1 MTVPGS
7 PWTAGN
13 GCFAGRHGNLGG
25 LVLAGSV
32 MKAVMKRV
40 RCGLVT
46 AVIVLLPALAA
57 AQYDTSPDGQAFVR
71 EMVERY
77 GFEAS
82 RVKAL
87 LAKAERR
94 DSILDAISRPAEKT
108 LEWHQYRKIFIR
120 PDRIEQGV
128 EFLQQYRGAF
138 ERAEKEYGVPASV
151 IAAIIGVET
160 WYGTYKGKHRVL
172 DALATLAF
180 DYPPRSRFFR
190 SELAQYLLMTRE
202 QGFDPEA
209 LTGSYAGAMG
219 YGQFISSSYRH
230 YAIDFDDDGVID
242 ILDNPVDAI
251 GSVANYFSA
260 HHWKPGEPIAERVQN
275 SLPADSPLLTGELKP
290 SLTVNDYRQAGLEP
304 EADVAGDAK
313 ARAISLVGADG
324 PELWLTYHNFY
335 VITRYNHS
343 HLYAMAVFQLAN
355 ALSDKAG
362 PAEQQDEVSDNS

>member
-1 MTVPGS
+1 MAPESV
-7 PWTAGN
+7 WTAGN
-13 GCFAGRHGNLGG
+13 GCFAGRRDNLAGPI
-25 LVLAGSV
+25 LAGSF
-32 MKAVMKRV
+32 MKAMINKV
-40 RCGLVT
+40 CNGLVV
-46 AVIVLLPALAA
+46 VILLLVPALAS
-57 AQYDTSPDGQAFVR
+57 AQYDKTPEGEAFIR
-71 EMVERY
+71 EMAERY

-82 RVKAL
+82 RVEAL
-87 LAKAERR
+87 LASAERK

-120 PDRIEQGV
+120 PERIDQGV
-128 EFLQQYRGAF
+128 EFLRQYREAF
-138 ERAEKEYGVPASV
+138 ERAEDEYGVPASV

-160 WYGTYKGKHRVL
+160 WYGTYKGNHRVL

-190 SELAQYLLMTRE
+190 SELAQFLLMTRE
-202 QGFDPEA
+202 QDFDPEK

-230 YAIDFDDDGVID
+230 YAIDFDGDGVVD

-251 GSVANYFSA
+251 GSVANYFRA
-260 HHWKPGEPIAERVQN
+260 HHWKQGEPIAEQVRD
-275 SLPADSPLLTGELKP
+275 SLPEGSTLLTRDLQP
-290 SLTVNDYRQAGLEP
+290 ALTVNDYQRAGLLP
-304 EADVAGDAK
+304 TADVAGDAK
-313 ARAISLVGADG
+313 ARAIRLIGADG

-355 ALSDKAG
+355 ALRERAG
-362 PAEQQDEVSDNS
+362 QPEKQNGVSNNS

>member
-1 MTVPGS
+1 MIVPGP

-13 GCFAGRHGNLGG
+13 GCSAARHGNLGG
-25 LVLAGSV
+25 LVLAGNL
-32 MKAVMKRV
+32 MKVVIKRALG
-40 RCGLVT
+40 RLVT
-46 AVIVLLPALAA
+46 AVFLLLPALAV
-57 AQYDTSPDGQAFVR
+57 AQYDKSPEGQAFVR

-82 RVKAL
+82 RVRAL
-87 LAKAERR
+87 LAQAERK

-120 PDRIEQGV
+120 PERIEQGA
-128 EFLQQYRGAF
+128 EFLQEYRGAF

-260 HHWKPGEPIAERVQN
+260 HHWKSGEPVAERVQN
-275 SLPADSPLLTGELKP
+275 RLPADSPLLTGELKP

-313 ARAISLVGADG
+313 ARAISLAGADG
-324 PELWLTYHNFY
+324 PEQWLTYHNFY